1 MEKSIIKYSGRHGDV
16 GFFCRNNSQT
26 FCEANCRGRFEKK
39 SYSPGQDPRLILPF
53 LLLQN
58 WITEILSLTADSKK
72 IDFAVGGQAVIE
84 GVMMRS
90 PNSITIA
97 VRKQDGKIK
106 VKADPY
112 KTLTQRYKWLNFPIA
127 RGVINLFEMMVI
139 GTKAINFSANES
151 LEETRSEPEG
161 RTECPSKS
169 KKGTTSRFF
178 SIFFEYFMLIMSVV
192 IALALSIAL
201 FKFIPLWITTFF
213 ESKSTYIKENYIVF
227 NLIDGFL
234 KTFIFLSY
242 IFILTLIPNFR
253 RVFEYHGAEHKS
265 IFTYE
270 NHLSLDV
277 KNAKSQTR
285 FHPRCGTSFILIVFV
300 ISIIVYT
307 FVPKQ
312 EDFLIN
318 FGTRLFFLPLI
329 AGISYEYLKLS
340 AKYSKNS
347 FVKALIAP
355 GLWFQKLTTKEP
367 DNSQLEVGLKS
378 LSAALE
384 MEK

>member
-1 MEKSIIKYSGRHGDV
+1 MNLKYIR
-16 GFFCRNNSQT
+16 GFMPLF
-26 FCEANCRGRFEKK
+26 
-39 SYSPGQDPRLILPF
+39 I
-53 LLLQN
+53 LQN
-58 WITEILSLTADSKK
+58 WITEILTLNADSNEASPKK

-90 PNSITIA
+90 PSSITIA
-97 VRKQDGKIK
+97 VRKLDGKIK

-112 KTLTQRYKWLNFPIA
+112 KTLTQRYKWLNIPIA

-151 LEETRSEPEG
+151 LETDEEKE
-161 RTECPSKS
+161 KS
-169 KKGTTSRFF
+169 KVENKKRNFMSV
-178 SIFFEYFMLIMSVV
+178 FFEYFMLIMSVV
-192 IALALSIAL
+192 IALALSISL

-227 NLIDGFL
+227 NLIDGVL

-277 KNAKSQTR
+277 KNAKIQTR

-312 EDFLIN
+312 ENFWLN

-340 AKYSKNS
+340 AKYSKNT

-367 DNSQLEVGLKS
+367 NESQLEVGLKS
-378 LSAALE
+378 LSTALE
-384 MEK
+384 MERKQ